1 MNNRELG
8 RWQEHKHIGDYGW
21 RIILCVIILCCIG
34 MWAVYYACLHDLK
47 VIDPVR
53 TTMMQCLWYLVG
65 ALIATT
71 MLHLSEK
78 QLMQW
83 APIGYSI
90 GMLLLIL
97 LLVFY
102 SREYY
107 VQTGAKSW
115 FAIGTLTFQP
125 VEVMKPLYI
134 LMMGR
139 LIVQDQQW
147 GPHNNFNAD
156 WRLDTSLS
164 YLHFS
169 NYCCVENHQ

>member
-1 MNNRELG
+1 
-8 RWQEHKHIGDYGW
+8 
-21 RIILCVIILCCIG
+21 
-34 MWAVYYACLHDLK
+34 
-47 VIDPVR
+47 
-53 TTMMQCLWYLVG
+53 MQ
-65 ALIATT
+65 
-71 MLHLSEK
+71 S
-78 QLMQW
+78 
-83 APIGYSI
+83 PIGYSI

-115 FAIGTLTFQP
+115 LQLVLTFQP

-156 WRLDTSLS
+156 WRLTRRLDFTLFQ
-164 YLHFS
+164 LLLR
-169 NYCCVENHQ
+169 